1 MISNRIT
8 MDLSTDGFMRPIV
21 EPLNPQQQS
30 NPQEILQFKKT
41 CPGSTMTAPNDE
53 QLQKDDIFGTYVSS
67 WVAWAVDP
75 QIRNAG
81 SSAGVLTALSNWLIS
96 TGRVNSVKASAE
108 GQSDPRRTVPLTI
121 TSREEALIAAGS
133 RYAPVANLSNLTR
146 EDFRDSAIV
155 GKPCEASAIRQYADA
170 LQIPKED
177 HPIVMSFFC
186 AGTPSQHAT
195 NALAELL
202 EAPVDEI
209 ESLRYRGNGWPG
221 EFAITLTSGD
231 KKTMSYDKSWGTY
244 LGRTVQWRCKI
255 CVDGTGGHSD
265 IAVGD
270 YWEVD
275 QKGYPTFE
283 NADGRSVVI
292 ARTARGDELLQ
303 LAVSTGVIVTEPL
316 NLSHVA
322 AVQPLQTDR
331 KQTLAARLAGRRIAG
346 KRVPRYRGYGLIR
359 IAKTTGKR
367 NIRAFAGTFVRTRQN
382 R

>member
-1 MISNRIT
+1 
-8 MDLSTDGFMRPIV
+8 
-21 EPLNPQQQS
+21 
-30 NPQEILQFKKT
+30 
-41 CPGSTMTAPNDE
+41 MTAPNDE